1 MEYHHEL
8 SDVVESTAVAVAG
21 AATVKYHLHHLF
33 SHRNY
38 CPLRVHGLHLQTTS
52 TSAVPIYSVF
62 RKSSN

>member
-8 SDVVESTAVAVAG
+8 SDVVESTAAA

-38 CPLRVHGLHLQTTS
+38 CPLRVHGHHLQTTG
-52 TSAVPIYSVF
+52 TSVVPIYSVF